1 MQKHIRLTIRVAQRL
16 RTRIRINMNQS
27 VKYCIYKENDF
38 YVAQCLN
45 VDISS
50 FGESIEEAIS
60 NIKEVLEL
68 YFEDADP
75 AEYRKVEE
83 VLIGE
88 SLVSA

>member
-1 MQKHIRLTIRVAQRL
+1 MLT
-16 RTRIRINMNQS
+16 NMNQT
-27 VKYCIYKENDF
+27 VKYCIYKEDGF

-45 VDISS
+45 VDVSS
-50 FGESIEEAIS
+50 FGETVEEAIF
-60 NIKEVLEL
+60 NIKEALEL

-75 AEYRKVEE
+75 SAYRNVEE

>member
-1 MQKHIRLTIRVAQRL
+1 MSIDMK
-16 RTRIRINMNQS
+16 QS
-27 VKYCIYKENDF
+27 VKYCIYKQDGF

-45 VDISS
+45 VDVSS
-50 FGESIEEAIS
+50 FGENVEEAIF
-60 NIKEVLEL
+60 NIKEALEL

-75 AEYRKVEE
+75 SAYQAVEE